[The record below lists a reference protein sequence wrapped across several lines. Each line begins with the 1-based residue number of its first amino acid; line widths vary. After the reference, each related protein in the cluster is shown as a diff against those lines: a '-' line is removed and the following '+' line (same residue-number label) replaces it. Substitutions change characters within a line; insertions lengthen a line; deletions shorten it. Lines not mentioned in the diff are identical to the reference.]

1 MRQALKKADRGDHEM
16 SKIAIVTGGTRGIGR
31 AISERLVKD
40 GYKVASTYAG
50 NDEAAQACAQ
60 EIGVSVYK
68 FDVAD
73 FDACAEGIQ
82 KIEAE
87 LGACDVLV
95 NNAGIT
101 WDAPFH
107 KMTKE
112 AWTKVIDVDLNSAFN
127 MTRNVWDGMRDRG
140 FGRVINISSIN
151 GQKGQLGQTN
161 YAASKAGMHGFTMA
175 LAQEV
180 ARKGVTVN
188 TVSPGY
194 IATEMVMAV
203 SEDIRNAI
211 IAGIPVNR
219 LGNPEEVAAL
229 VDFIASEEA
238 AFATGAD
245 FSMNGGQHMM

>member
-1 MRQALKKADRGDHEM
+1 M

-151 GQKGQLGQTN
+151 GQKGQFTQAN
-161 YAASKAGMHGFTMA
+161 YSAARAGLIGFTKA
-175 LAQEV
+175 LAYEGAKKGITSNVV
-180 ARKGVTVN
+180 A
-188 TVSPGY
+188 PGY
-194 IATEMVMAV
+194 IDTEMLQAV
-203 SEDIRNAI
+203 KPEVLDGI
-211 IAGIPVNR
+211 ISTIPVGR
-219 LGNPEEVAAL
+219 LGKAEEIASMVAYL
-229 VDFIASEEA
+229 ASEEA
-238 AFATGAD
+238 AFINGATMTVNGAQYIA
-245 FSMNGGQHMM
+245 G